1 MKLRGRCSM
10 YLIAISKQLNSSQ
23 KYKLTNKVGSHE
35 LYQNSL
41 KQRAKNKPRNGA
53 ENASEHTFIN
63 LLLQIYTFSRV
74 PLTLHAA
81 NTSHPHISTERAMY
95 TYAPCSHHLPVTRII
110 ASSREVMG
118 REGDSIDPYTPSPSY
133 RI

>member
-1 MKLRGRCSM
+1 MKSRDRCSM
-10 YLIAISKQLNSSQ
+10 YLIGISKQLNSSQ
-23 KYKLTNKVGSHE
+23 KYKLITNKVGSHE

-63 LLLQIYTFSRV
+63 LLPQIYTFSRV

-81 NTSHPHISTERAMY
+81 NTS
-95 TYAPCSHHLPVTRII
+95 
-110 ASSREVMG
+110 
-118 REGDSIDPYTPSPSY
+118 TPAH
-133 RI
+133 